1 MPRNFYWP
9 QVALVFCLAAYLV
22 GLQSGRLAA
31 QSDPAVLPVDSQ
43 LEQFLQSRGLDRL
56 LLREVEMQLAREFN
70 PTQQVALGQRLA
82 RLYQAAL
89 LSNDWNDHDPRL
101 LQRVEQWVKA
111 NPAMPND
118 GLALAIQHA
127 RYLAAEKKFRE
138 WWYLGRDPVQHDAVV
153 DDLMSCY
160 GDIARLS
167 AKLEDDFR
175 RAQILPESTQVEM
188 AGKNRILVTAEN
200 RISHCQYL
208 LGWNTYFL
216 GIMESKNSSV
226 WLLKSENSF
235 RRILQLPLDGPLPD
249 VTKQKVDLQS
259 TWQLRSLLGLAMGL
273 RARGSNDASSL
284 YFKFLSNVSSETPT
298 GKLLHVWN
306 LESMVLS
313 RQWDSAMEFVD
324 EVASH
329 KLDLRQ
335 QQLFWNSVLKAS
347 RAVRRSAPGIADS
360 MMYRGMLG
368 LVRNQES
375 VLLQQWMDEQP
386 GELAVNEFL
395 RLWIEGYLALAKAE
409 ATGGSLALADKT
421 LLQALESADDSVLD
435 EDLARCRYLTALIDF
450 RAGQL
455 AEAAIAFS
463 SVAETLLE
471 TAPEMAA
478 ESAWMNVRALT
489 ALGMLDNRKTGEAM
503 AAMDRL
509 VSMFPEGPY
518 ARAIPFLKLRLTCN
532 WLPPQ
537 QAIEK
542 LETIQESHPNF
553 QEARLE
559 RVRNHYRH
567 WKERFQADDRTARDA
582 LSKLQLVDQQFRDD
596 PQIDSNQKLRSVLW
610 VIDAMLE
617 MELLD
622 ATSQGLL
629 ELATDLAATPGVNSE
644 RVNQLAYYR
653 MMFARQNRDR
663 QTAIELA
670 RELVNQ
676 SRGTA
681 FERSAL
687 IYLAENYGTASEL
700 DRDQL
705 SSAMTDF
712 TRLSELL
719 GDDARSLVKSK
730 NSRITLFRLSE
741 FCLQAGQLERA
752 DQYLDRLIDVFPNQK
767 DYLAASARIKTRR
780 GELKDALPRW
790 RLLANGVEPGSD
802 LWYEAKYQ
810 LARCLWSTGDANAK
824 QVFRQTI
831 QLSPS
836 IPDAWSKEYKLLA
849 HQMEL
854 DE

>member
-1 MPRNFYWP
+1 MPRTFCLP
-9 QVALVFCLAAYLV
+9 QVALIFCLAAYLV
-22 GLQSGRLAA
+22 GLPSGRSAA
-31 QSDPAVLPVDSQ
+31 QSGQRVLPGDSQ

-56 LLREVEMQLAREFN
+56 LIREVEMQLAREFN
-70 PTQQVALGQRLA
+70 PGQQVVLGQRLA

-101 LQRVEQWVKA
+101 LQRAEQWLKA

-127 RYLAAEKKFRE
+127 RYLDAEKKFRD
-138 WWYLGRDPVQHDAVV
+138 WWYLGRDSAQHDLVV
-153 DDLMSCY
+153 EDLMSRY

-167 AKLEDDFR
+167 ARLEDDFR

-188 AGKNRILVTAEN
+188 AGKNRILVTTEN

-208 LGWNTYFL
+208 LGWSTYFL
-216 GIMESKNSSV
+216 GILEGKNSSA
-226 WLLKSENSF
+226 WLLKSESYF
-235 RRILQLPLDGPLPD
+235 RRFLQLPPDGPLPD

-259 TWQLRSLLGLAMGL
+259 TWQQRSLLGLAMGL
-273 RARGSNDASSL
+273 RARDSNDVSGV
-284 YFKFLSNVSSETPT
+284 YFEFLSNVSSETPT

-306 LESMVLS
+306 LESMVLA
-313 RQWDSAMEFVD
+313 RQWDSAMKYIN

-329 KLDLRQ
+329 KLDPGQ
-335 QQLFWNSVLKAS
+335 QQLFWNSALKAS
-347 RAVRRSAPGIADS
+347 RAVRPSAPGIADS
-360 MMYRGMLG
+360 MMDRGLLG
-368 LVRNQES
+368 LVRNREA
-375 VLLQQWMDEQP
+375 VPLQQWMDEQP
-386 GELAVNEFL
+386 TKLAVNEFL
-395 RLWIEGYLALAKAE
+395 RLWIEGYLALVEAE
-409 ATGGSLALADKT
+409 RTGDSLELADRI
-421 LLQALESADDSVLD
+421 LLQAIESADDSVLA
-435 EDLARCRYLTALIDF
+435 EDLARCRFLTALIDF

-455 AEAAIAFS
+455 AESAIVFS
-463 SVAETLLE
+463 NVAETLQE
-471 TAPEMAA
+471 VAPEMAA
-478 ESAWMNVRALT
+478 EASWMNVRSLT
-489 ALGMLDNRKTGEAM
+489 ALGMLDNRKTSAAM

-509 VSMFPEGPY
+509 VSMFPESRY
-518 ARAIPFLKLRLTCN
+518 ARAIPFQKLRLSCN

-542 LETIQESHPNF
+542 LETIQKSHPNF

-559 RVRNHYRH
+559 RVRNYYRY
-567 WKERFQADDRTARDA
+567 WKELFQADRHTANDA
-582 LSKLQLVDQQFRDD
+582 LSELQLVDQQLRDD
-596 PQIDSNQKLRSVLW
+596 PQVDANQKLRSVLW

-617 MELLD
+617 MDLID
-622 ATSQGLL
+622 AASKGLL
-629 ELATDLAATPGVNSE
+629 ELATGLAATPGVNSE

-653 MMFARQNRDR
+653 MMFAQQNRDR

-687 IYLAENYGTASEL
+687 IYLAENYGAASEL

-705 SSAMTDF
+705 SSAITDF
-712 TRLSELL
+712 ARLAELL

-730 NSRITLFRLSE
+730 NSRIALFRLSE
-741 FCLQAGQLERA
+741 FCLQDGQLERA
-752 DQYLDRLIDVFPNQK
+752 DQYLDQLIDVFPNRK
-767 DYLAASARIKTRR
+767 DYLAASARVKTRR
-780 GELKDALPRW
+780 GQLKEALLRW

-810 LARCLWSTGDANAK
+810 LVRCLWLTGDTNAK

-849 HQMEL
+849 NQMEL